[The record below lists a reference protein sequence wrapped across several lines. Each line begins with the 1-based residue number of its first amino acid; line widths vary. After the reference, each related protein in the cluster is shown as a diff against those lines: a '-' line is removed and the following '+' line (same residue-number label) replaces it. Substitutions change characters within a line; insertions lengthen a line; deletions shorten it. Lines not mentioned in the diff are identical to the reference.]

1 MELSSDIQ
9 AHQKLVMAKMAASAE
24 LQSTIE
30 NAPADEPAVIDVSV
44 FTGMLEQ
51 RNI

>member
-1 MELSSDIQ
+1 MELSSDINE
-9 AHQKLVMAKMAASAE
+9 HQKKVFAQMKANAE
-24 LQSTIE
+24 LQAMADA
-30 NAPADEPAVIDVSV
+30 APEGEPAVIDVSV

>member
-1 MELSSDIQ
+1 MELSSDM
-9 AHQKLVMAKMAASAE
+9 AEHQRKVFEQMKASAE
-24 LQSTIE
+24 LQARVE